1 MAQQPQNGYRF
12 PENIGFRSRPHRL
25 LYDPGNPNTVMPDLS
40 GAQIVSLRCE
50 PVTASSQRLYMTYI
64 ELQIPAR
71 AAGGRVFAAKHIVG
85 FRAYTPQ
92 EAGLSESTPQELARK
107 VCQQIAERTPPQEM
121 AMYIREG
128 DPQAG
133 SPAQEL
139 LDAIMGESVAQ
150 APQANTQWAQQVF
163 AEVGPQRPE
172 AEAAE

>member
-40 GAQIVSLRCE
+40 GAQIVSLSCE

-85 FRAYTPQ
+85 LPGVYA
-92 EAGLSESTPQELARK
+92 
-107 VCQQIAERTPPQEM
+107 
-121 AMYIREG
+121 
-128 DPQAG
+128 AG
-133 SPAQEL
+133 SRTVGVDPAGACPEGMPADCGAYSAAGDGHVYPRRRSAGRKPGAGAAGRDHGRERGAGPPSQH
-139 LDAIMGESVAQ
+139 A
-150 APQANTQWAQQVF
+150 
-163 AEVGPQRPE
+163 VG
-172 AEAAE
+172 AAGFRRSGAAAS

>member
-1 MAQQPQNGYRF
+1 MEKCKLCPRNCGADRTAGK
-12 PENIGFRSRPHRL
+12 IGVC
-25 LYDPGNPNTVMPDLS
+25 GM
-40 GAQIVSLRCE
+40 
-50 PVTASSQRLYMTYI
+50 TAEMRI
-64 ELQIPAR
+64 AR
-71 AAGGRVFAAKHIVG
+71 AALHRFEEPPISGTRGSGTVFFVG
-85 FRAYTPQ
+85 CPLRCVFCQNRDISHGAEYGV
-92 EAGLSESTPQELARK
+92 AVTPQELARK

>member
-40 GAQIVSLRCE
+40 GAQIVSLSCE

-71 AAGGRVFAAKHIVG
+71 AARGSRVCRKAHRRLPGVYAAG
-85 FRAYTPQ
+85 SRA
-92 EAGLSESTPQELARK
+92 SESTPQELARK